1 MDTDFRIFSIMF
13 PIMFGL
19 LAAFFL
25 VIGLRG
31 ILTGK
36 PFLLSNKWLL
46 VLMFVTFIPVILF
59 PFYFALPDL
68 DLTEMDLME
77 WLNPAIFTVVLVMMC
92 FALKGYVAYGVTDTS
107 FREALLAALEKRQL
121 PYEETLSTMRL
132 TSIDAD
138 LQVSVQSWLGSGM
151 IKVKQRKHRSLLSEI
166 VAEMNRY
173 FSGASTPIK
182 LTTCIFYVVMG
193 VLMVI
198 GGIGMVFLFQNI
210 GAKI

>member
-1 MDTDFRIFSIMF
+1 MF

-36 PFLLSNKWLL
+36 PFLLSNKWML
-46 VLMFVTFIPVILF
+46 VLMFVTFIPVILL

-107 FREALLAALEKRQL
+107 FREALLAALEKLQL

-151 IKVKQRKHRSLLSEI
+151 IKVKQREHRSLLTEI

-198 GGIGMVFLFQNI
+198 GGIGMVFLFQ
-210 GAKI
+210 KIF

>member
-1 MDTDFRIFSIMF
+1 MDIDFRIFSIMF
-13 PIMFGL
+13 GF

-25 VIGLRG
+25 IIGLRG
-31 ILTGK
+31 ILTRK
-36 PFLLSNKWLL
+36 PFLLSNRWLL
-46 VLMFVTFIPVILF
+46 VLMFATFIPVILF
-59 PFYFALPDL
+59 PFYFALPDM

-77 WLNPAIFTVVLVMMC
+77 WLNPALFTVILVMMC

-107 FREALLAALEKRQL
+107 FREALLAALEKLQL

-151 IKVKQRKHRSLLSEI
+151 IKVKQREHRSLLTEI

-173 FSGASTPIK
+173 FSGSSTPIK

-193 VLMVI
+193 GLTVI
-198 GGIGMVFLFQNI
+198 GGIGMVFLFQ
-210 GAKI
+210 KILMKI

>member
-1 MDTDFRIFSIMF
+1 MDIDFRIFSIMF
-13 PIMFGL
+13 PIMFGF

-25 VIGLRG
+25 IIGLRG

-46 VLMFVTFIPVILF
+46 VLMFATFIPVILF
-59 PFYFALPDL
+59 PFYFALPDM

-77 WLNPAIFTVVLVMMC
+77 WLNPALFTVILVMMC

-107 FREALLAALEKRQL
+107 FREALLAALEKLQL

-151 IKVKQRKHRSLLSEI
+151 IKVKQREHRSLLTEI

-173 FSGASTPIK
+173 FSGSSTPIK

-193 VLMVI
+193 GLTVI
-198 GGIGMVFLFQNI
+198 GGIGMVFFFQ
-210 GAKI
+210 KILMKI

>member
-1 MDTDFRIFSIMF
+1 MNTDFYIFSIVF

-25 VIGLRG
+25 VVGLRG
-31 ILTGK
+31 ILTK
-36 PFLLSNKWLL
+36 RPFLLSNSWLL
-46 VLMFVTFIPVILF
+46 ALMFVTFIPIILL
-59 PFYFALPDL
+59 PFYFALPDM

-77 WLNPAIFTVVLVMMC
+77 WLNPAIFTVILVMMC

-107 FREALLAALEKRQL
+107 FREALLNALEKLQL

-138 LQVSVQSWLGSGM
+138 LQVSIQSWLGSGM
-151 IKVKQRKHRSLLSEI
+151 IKVKQREHRSLLTEI
-166 VAEMNRY
+166 VAEMNRH
-173 FSGASTPIK
+173 FSMSSAAIK

-193 VLMVI
+193 GLMVV
-198 GGIGMVFLFQNI
+198 GGIGMVFLFP
-210 GAKI
+210 KIL

>member
-19 LAAFFL
+19 LAAFLL

-59 PFYFALPDL
+59 PFYFALPDM

-77 WLNPAIFTVVLVMMC
+77 WLNPALFTVILVMMC

-107 FREALLAALEKRQL
+107 FREALIAALEKLQL

-151 IKVKQRKHRSLLSEI
+151 IKVKQREHRSLLTEI

-173 FSGASTPIK
+173 FSVSSAPIK
-182 LTTCIFYVVMG
+182 LTTCVFYVVMG

-198 GGIGMVFLFQNI
+198 GGIGMVFLFQ
-210 GAKI
+210 KILMKI

>member
-1 MDTDFRIFSIMF
+1 MDTDFYITVFSIVF

-31 ILTGK
+31 ILTK
-36 PFLLSNKWLL
+36 RPFLLSNRWLL
-46 VLMFVTFIPVILF
+46 VLMFVTFIPIILL
-59 PFYFALPDL
+59 PFYFALPDM

-107 FREALLAALEKRQL
+107 FREALLNALEKLQL

-132 TSIDAD
+132 TSIDAE
-138 LQVSVQSWLGSGM
+138 LQVSIQSWLGSGM
-151 IKVKQRKHRSLLSEI
+151 IKIKQREHRSLLTEI
-166 VAEMNRY
+166 VAEMNKH
-173 FSGASTPIK
+173 FSVSSAPIK

-193 VLMVI
+193 GLMVI
-198 GGIGMVFLFQNI
+198 GGIGMVFVFP
-210 GAKI
+210 KIL

>member
-31 ILTGK
+31 IVTKK
-36 PFLLSNKWLL
+36 PFLLSNRWLL
-46 VLMFVTFIPVILF
+46 ILMFITFVPVILF
-59 PFYFALPDL
+59 PFYFALPDM

-77 WLNPAIFTVVLVMMC
+77 WLNPAIFTVILVMMC

-107 FREALLAALEKRQL
+107 FREALLAALEKLQL

-151 IKVKQRKHRSLLSEI
+151 IKAKQREHRSLLTEI
-166 VAEMNRY
+166 VAEMNRH
-173 FSGASTPIK
+173 FSVSSTPIK
-182 LTTCIFYVVMG
+182 LTTCVFYVVMG
-193 VLMVI
+193 GLMVI
-198 GGIGMVFLFQNI
+198 GGIGMLILFQNI
-210 GAKI
+210 N

>member
-31 ILTGK
+31 IVTKK
-36 PFLLSNKWLL
+36 PFLLSNRWLL
-46 VLMFVTFIPVILF
+46 ALMFITFVPFILM
-59 PFYFALPDL
+59 PFYFALPDI

-77 WLNPAIFTVVLVMMC
+77 WLNPAIFTVILVMMC

-107 FREALLAALEKRQL
+107 FREALLNALEKLQL

-151 IKVKQRKHRSLLSEI
+151 IKIKQREHRSMFTEI
-166 VAEMNRY
+166 VVEMNRY
-173 FSGASTPIK
+173 FSISSTPIK

-193 VLMVI
+193 GLMVI
-198 GGIGMVFLFQNI
+198 GGIGMLILFQNI
-210 GAKI
+210 N

>member
-1 MDTDFRIFSIMF
+1 MDTDIRILSIMF

-25 VIGLRG
+25 AIGLRG

-36 PFLLSNKWLL
+36 PFLMSNKWLL
-46 VLMFVTFIPVILF
+46 VLMFVTFIPVILL
-59 PFYFALPDL
+59 PFYFALPEL

-77 WLNPAIFTVVLVMMC
+77 WLNPAIFTVILVMMC

-107 FREALLAALEKRQL
+107 FREALLAALEKLQL

-138 LQVSVQSWLGSGM
+138 LQVSVQTWLGSGM
-151 IKVKQRKHRSLLSEI
+151 IKVKQREHRSLLTEI

-173 FSGASTPIK
+173 FSVSSTPIK
-182 LTTCIFYVVMG
+182 LITCVFYVVMG
-193 VLMVI
+193 GLMVI
-198 GGIGMVFLFQNI
+198 GGIGMVFLFQ
-210 GAKI
+210 KIL

>member
-1 MDTDFRIFSIMF
+1 
-13 PIMFGL
+13 MFGF

-25 VIGLRG
+25 IIGLRG

-46 VLMFVTFIPVILF
+46 VLMFATFIPVILF
-59 PFYFALPDL
+59 PFYFALPDM

-77 WLNPAIFTVVLVMMC
+77 WLNPALFTVILVMMC

-107 FREALLAALEKRQL
+107 FREALLAALEKLQL

-151 IKVKQRKHRSLLSEI
+151 IKVKQREHRSLLTEI

-173 FSGASTPIK
+173 FSGSSTPIK

-193 VLMVI
+193 GLTVI
-198 GGIGMVFLFQNI
+198 GGIGMVFFFQ
-210 GAKI
+210 KILTII